1 MRLSGMTEVGGDDR
15 TADKSVRHS
24 TQYLAVPLTD
34 GLVPSHRVASRWVRA
49 RRRNATALLTGA
61 ALILAGAGALVS
73 SAPRP
78 VSVYAN
84 ASHVYIGGVVL
95 ARASASPVS
104 GYTMYGGD
112 AVVLLSSARV
122 TARAAG
128 AATLNGSRVSGA
140 CIRVVEAPA
149 LTERCTFVVRGARVT
164 SQDTFDPR
172 AHVWRRTYSDG
183 TTEEFAV
190 PSGQTVIPIPLPLGR

>member
-1 MRLSGMTEVGGDDR
+1 MTEAGGDER
-15 TADKSVRHS
+15 AAEKSVRHS
-24 TQYLAVPLTD
+24 TQYLAIPLTD
-34 GLVPSHRVASRWVRA
+34 GLVPSHRVASRWVSGW
-49 RRRNATALLTGA
+49 RRNATALSTGA
-61 ALILAGAGALVS
+61 ALILAGAGALVA

-78 VSVYAN
+78 VSVYAD

-95 ARASASPVS
+95 ARASASPVP

-112 AVVLLSSARV
+112 AVVLLSSERV

-128 AATLNGSRVSGA
+128 AATLNGVRVSGA

-149 LTERCTFVVRGARVT
+149 LTERCTFVVRGSRVI

-172 AHVWRRTYSDG
+172 ARVWRRRYSDG
-183 TTEEFAV
+183 TTDEFAV
-190 PSGQTVIPIPLPLGR
+190 PPGQTVIPIPLPLGR